1 MTLKPSQAFRWTLL
15 AIICLICK
23 SGYSQIPK
31 DTIAAGVYYKKGD
44 SLLYYRNFKESIV
57 SFQKAISIYEKTRS
71 WVQLAESHNKISE
84 NYLSTFN
91 LKKTLYHAEK
101 ALAISETKI
110 PDNAKVK
117 AAALDNLGA
126 YHRVSGSDFAIAQ
139 DYYNKAFQLRS
150 ENLAKDHLDFAISYF
165 NLGTVHT
172 NKGSYEEALK
182 YFEKA
187 LAIRRKAAIEETI
200 EISEIYRQ
208 IGNVFYEQG
217 LYDDTLLYLEKALII
232 ANKVYKQDNFY
243 FVDLYN
249 NIGLMYSYN
258 NEQNRALEY
267 YIKSLHLS
275 ELQLGA
281 DHPDQVRMHYNI
293 ANIYYAQKNKE
304 KSLFHL
310 DKTIKICLQ
319 AFGEDFPNLALPYS
333 LKGLLIRGEEGV
345 VYIKK
350 ALVLARKAYGENNVR
365 TAYFYTYLAELYHEI
380 DQHKAAFEY
389 ANKGLGI
396 RLKTFGEHS
405 FYVVESYNL
414 IATFEISGKQYN
426 KALGYLEKAIV
437 ANKRTDNI
445 DGIQHGEFDMF
456 LSPTR
461 LLTSLERKAFV
472 LNLLHKKGNNLQM
485 LKESAAT
492 YEKASRLIE
501 MIRRTQY
508 NKEDKMTFA
517 RDAKNVFFGNISTQ
531 LLLDPDTNESISSA
545 FNYSEKSKAGFLKD
559 LLNEA
564 NAKGYSNLPKE
575 LLVLEKN
582 LRIAKADAT
591 SKLSQQETEN
601 SSSDTNISTVEN
613 EMLDISRKQDSL
625 KTILEKDYPKYYRL
639 KYESEVVSIEEIQ
652 SRLNENTTFL
662 EYFVEQNTVYAFVIT
677 KHTAI
682 VEELSIAELD
692 KKIENFRKSITL
704 KNTDEYIKGGVQLY
718 NELISPIR
726 KNFKGE
732 YLIIVPDESLWYL
745 NFDLMLTI
753 DVNKDEMSELPYLLQ
768 EFAISYANSANV
780 LFRSVNRSAIE
791 NQLRKECLAFSFSN
805 KDAIEEGDVL
815 DLEKFRNSKE
825 DLPGTRDEIK
835 AISNIVKGNYF
846 FGSEAIEANFKKN
859 ANQYSIL
866 HLALHGEV
874 DNKNPGNSKI
884 YFTKVEDSVEDNL
897 LYSHELYALDIPS
910 DLTVLTACNTGV
922 GKIAKGEGIL
932 SLGTAFQYAGTKSLL
947 LTSWEVPDKTTPYI
961 MKGFYQNLNKG
972 MDKAR
977 ALQQAKIQYIKT
989 ADVFTNHPL
998 YWGGFYV
1005 LGDNSP
1011 LEIDAPAV
1019 SNRMIYFIIGLCG
1032 IVILLFFKKKLVQGF
1047 F

>member
-1 MTLKPSQAFRWTLL
+1 MTLKLTQVFSWTLL
-15 AIICLICK
+15 ILICLICK
-23 SGYSQIPK
+23 TGYSQISK
-31 DTIAAGVYYKKGD
+31 DTIAADSYYKKGD
-44 SLLYYRNFKESIV
+44 SLLYYRNYKESVIY
-57 SFQKAISIYEKTRS
+57 FEKAISIYKNTRS
-71 WVQLAESHNKISE
+71 WSQLADSHNKISG
-84 NYLSTFN
+84 NYISTFN
-91 LKKTLYHAEK
+91 FEKTIYHAER
-101 ALAISETKI
+101 ALAISETRI

-117 AAALDNLGA
+117 AATLDNIGT
-126 YHRVSGSDFAIAQ
+126 YHRISGSDFAIAL
-139 DYYNKAFQLRS
+139 DYYNKAFRLRS
-150 ENLAKDHLDFAISYF
+150 ENLTKDHLDFAISYF
-165 NLGTVHT
+165 NLGTVYT
-172 NKGSYEEALK
+172 NKGLYKEALE

-187 LAIRRKAAIEETI
+187 LEIRRKTSIEETI

-217 LYDDTLLYLEKALII
+217 LYDDTLAYLEKALGI
-232 ANKVYKQDNFY
+232 ANKIYKSDNFY

-249 NIGLMYSYN
+249 NIGLMYNYK
-258 NEQNRALEY
+258 NEYNRALEY

-293 ANIYYAQKNKE
+293 ANIYYAQKIKE

-319 AFGEDFPNLALPYS
+319 AFGDDFPNLALPYS

-345 VYIKK
+345 SYIKK
-350 ALVLARKAYGENNVR
+350 ALVLARKVYGENNVR
-365 TAYFYTYLAELYHEI
+365 TAYFYSYLGELYHEI
-380 DQHKAAFEY
+380 DQYEKAFEY
-389 ANKGLGI
+389 ANKGLDI
-396 RLKTFGEHS
+396 RLKIFGEHN

-414 IATFEISGKQYN
+414 IATFEISKKQYK
-426 KALGYLEKAIV
+426 KALDYLEKAIL
-437 ANKRTDNI
+437 ANKQPDNI
-445 DGIQHGEFDMF
+445 VGIEQGEFDMF

-472 LNLLHKKGNNLQM
+472 LNTLHKKENDVQM
-485 LKESAAT
+485 LKESATA

-501 MIRRTQY
+501 MIRRTQF

-531 LLLDPDTNESISSA
+531 LLLDPNTNESISSA

-582 LRIAKADAT
+582 LRKVKADAT
-591 SKLSQQETEN
+591 SKLSQQKTEKSN
-601 SSSDTNISTVEN
+601 SDTNISAVEN
-613 EMLDISRKQDSL
+613 EILDISRKQDSL
-625 KTILEKDYPKYYRL
+625 KTVLEKEYPKYYQL
-639 KYESEVVSIEEIQ
+639 KYESEVVSIVEIQ
-652 SRLNENTTFL
+652 NKLNENATFL
-662 EYFVEQNTVYAFVIT
+662 EYFVEQNTVYAFIIT
-677 KHTAI
+677 KNTAV

-704 KNTDEYIKGGVQLY
+704 KNTDEYIKEGLQLY

-726 KNFKGE
+726 KNFRGE
-732 YLIIVPDESLWYL
+732 HLIIVPDESLWYL
-745 NFDLMLTI
+745 NFDLMLTTEPEK
-753 DVNKDEMSELPYLLQ
+753 DVMNELPYLLY
-768 EFAISYANSANV
+768 EYAISYANSANI
-780 LFRSVNRSAIE
+780 LFRSHNRRTKE

-805 KDAIEEGDVL
+805 EDDIGDGDVL
-815 DLEKFRNSKE
+815 DFEKFRNSKE
-825 DLPGTRDEIK
+825 DLPGTRNEIR
-835 AISNIVKGNYF
+835 AIANIVKGNYF
-846 FGSEAIEANFKKN
+846 FGSEAVESNFKKN

-874 DNKNPGNSKI
+874 DNENPGNSRI
-884 YFTKVEDSVEDNL
+884 YFTKAKDSIEDNL
-897 LYSHELYALDIPS
+897 LYSHELYALNIPS

-922 GKIAKGEGIL
+922 GKIAKGEGVL

-947 LTSWEVPDKTTPYI
+947 LTSWEVPDKTTPDV
-961 MKGFYQNLNKG
+961 MKNFYQNLNNG
-972 MDKAR
+972 MDKAS

-998 YWGGFYV
+998 YWGAFYV

-1011 LEIDAPAV
+1011 LEIDSPAS
-1019 SNRMIYFIIGLCG
+1019 SNWMLYFIIGLSS
-1032 IVILLFFKKKLVQGF
+1032 IAILLIFRKKLIRSF